1 MSESIPK
8 GSEGKVRPKRLR
20 RIIRRLLLSVL
31 LVLTAAAIRVRTREL
46 PRFEAAPNSGLRGVF
61 HIHSDASHDG
71 RVPYAELVDAGRQ
84 LGVDFLVFTD
94 HNRLPA
100 RSQPEIGPIIV
111 SGSEL
116 STAFGHLIQLGLD
129 TVPGKAMR
137 DSAGLTDFLHEQG
150 AIAIASHP
158 ESPKRP
164 WTGSDSGLDGFEIT
178 SSSSDLRVRIQR
190 GYHRLAGPLAAY
202 LVHRKLAL
210 AQLYRRDDAALERWD
225 ARADSRVIGICGTD
239 THGWVAPHLQYSTW
253 QVVLDE
259 FDNPKDRAT
268 PEDIIGRVAEGRFV
282 CIASLLDGGTP
293 RFRFTAEGPG
303 VTVHQGSSASADSI
317 TTLEVAAPVLRG
329 SPAAIAL
336 FRNGS
341 MVSRTEAPT
350 LSYDMPEPGTYR
362 VEILARLPRLL
373 WGNMEVP
380 VLYSNRIRLLP

>member
-8 GSEGKVRPKRLR
+8 KSEGKVRPKRFR
-20 RIIRRLLLSVL
+20 RIMRRALLSLL
-31 LVLTAAAIRVRTREL
+31 LVLAAAAIRVRTREL

-71 RVPYAELVDAGRQ
+71 RVPYAELVDAGRR

-94 HNRLPA
+94 HNRQLA
-100 RSQPEIGPIIV
+100 RAQPEAGPIIV

-116 STAFGHLIQLGLD
+116 STTFGHLIQLGLD
-129 TVPGKAMR
+129 SVPGKAMR

-164 WTGSDSGLDGFEIT
+164 WTGSDAGLDGFEIA
-178 SSSSDLRVRIQR
+178 SSSADLRVRIQH

-210 AQLYRRDDAALERWD
+210 AQLYRRDDAALQRWD
-225 ARADSRVIGICGTD
+225 ARSDSKVIGLCGTD
-239 THGWVAPHLQYSTW
+239 THGWIAPHLQYSTW

-259 FDNPKDRAT
+259 LGNPPEGAES
-268 PEDIIGRVAEGRFV
+268 EDIIRGLAEGRFICV
-282 CIASLLDGGTP
+282 ASLLDGAP
-293 RFRFTAEGPG
+293 RFQFTGEGPG
-303 VTVHQGSSASADSI
+303 LTVRQGSTASADSI
-317 TTLEVAAPVLRG
+317 TTLEVSAPVLHG
-329 SPAAIAL
+329 SPAVIAL
-336 FRNGS
+336 FRDGS

-350 LSYDMPEPGTYR
+350 LSYDVHEPGTYR

-373 WGNMEVP
+373 WGNREVP